1 MVFCRILYLVYAF
14 LRSLECML
22 IFFSYLCNK
31 HRTHAKKLREKGHF
45 IFKLVTEKVFL
56 VKTYTTPTSEFLS
69 VNNNRN
75 GEKEKL
81 NVILMNH
88 ISTVDFIILLD
99 YLYDQNITNFHFVL
113 KKEIKY
119 IPGIGQ
125 LMAFG
130 ENIIVERNWQY
141 DQKTI
146 TRELDKIPNG
156 GVLILFP
163 EGTRMSCQ
171 KLEQAQKYC
180 FQNNLPI
187 MDNMLVPKFHGAWS
201 ILNYLKAQY
210 RLGNVYDFT
219 VHADNFQD
227 RDKKD
232 MFLPDI
238 LMSGIGPVGFHIRK
252 LDPKEIKT
260 DYEEFKMWLLEK
272 WREKDKIM
280 TSNFF

>member
-1 MVFCRILYLVYAF
+1 MLLVRILYLVFAF

-31 HRTHAKKLREKGHF
+31 HRAHAKRLREKGHF

-69 VNNNRN
+69 VNN
-75 GEKEKL
+75 EKL

-99 YLYDQNITNFHFVL
+99 YLYDHNITNFHFVL

-171 KLEQAQKYC
+171 KLEQAQKYS

-187 MDNMLVPKFHGAWS
+187 MDNMLVPKFHGAWN
-201 ILNYLKAQY
+201 ILNYLRIQY

-219 VHADNFQD
+219 VHADNYQD
-227 RDKKD
+227 KDKKD

-238 LMSGIGPVGFHIRK
+238 LINGIGPVGFHIRK
-252 LDPKEIKT
+252 LDQKEIKI
-260 DYEEFKMWLLEK
+260 DYEEFKTWLLEK
-272 WREKDKIM
+272 WQEKDKIILKQ
-280 TSNFF
+280 NF